1 MTTERAATL
10 TPATVRMPRPWGAW
24 GVNLLTIVLAVLWAI
39 PILWATIV
47 SFRPPNDNL
56 GRGDVWFSDR
66 VTLESYE
73 KATSLAPFFPKWQ
86 DGHLTNSYYT
96 NTIEFTALT
105 LAVQLVTV
113 TLGGFV
119 FAHFEFFGKRFLFY
133 FILLQ
138 MMIPTAILLVPN
150 FVTIREFSTVY
161 LGIPK
166 AIYYKEF
173 SLYDTPLAMAMPYF
187 GSAFGTFLM
196 RQAFLGV
203 PRDLVDA
210 GVVDGCR
217 WHHLLRHVY
226 LPPSWP
232 SLIAFGLVTLSFH
245 WNELLWPLVVT
256 SDKARPLTM
265 GLLRFT
271 QLTDIGAQW
280 SLMMAATLIIAAPL
294 LLLFIVFQRQFIS
307 SFLHSGLK

>member
-1 MTTERAATL
+1 MQLEAAQNRSRA
-10 TPATVRMPRPWGAW
+10 VSRRSWGRW
-24 GVNLLTIVLAVLWAI
+24 GVNLISIVLAVLWAV
-39 PILWATIV
+39 PILWATVV
-47 SFRPPNDNL
+47 SFRPPDDDL

-66 VTLESYE
+66 ITLESYE
-73 KATSLAPFFPKWQ
+73 RATALAPFFPRWEN
-86 DGHLTNSYYT
+86 GRLTNSYYV
-96 NTIEFTALT
+96 NTIQFVLLV

-119 FAHFEFFGKRFLFY
+119 FAHFEFFGKRVLFA

-166 AIYYKEF
+166 ALYYKEF

-210 GVVDGCR
+210 GIVDGCR
-217 WHHLLRHVY
+217 WYHLLRHVY

-232 SLIAFGLVTLSFH
+232 SLIAFGLVSVSFH

-256 SDKARPLTM
+256 SANARPLTM

-280 SLMMAATLIIAAPL
+280 SLVMAATMIIAAPL
-294 LLLFIVFQRQFIS
+294 LIVFLVFQRQFIS